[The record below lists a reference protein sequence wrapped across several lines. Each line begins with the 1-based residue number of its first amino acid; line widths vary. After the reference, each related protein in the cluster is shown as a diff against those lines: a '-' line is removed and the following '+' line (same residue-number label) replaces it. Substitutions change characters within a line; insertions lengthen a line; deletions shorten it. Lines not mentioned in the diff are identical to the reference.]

1 MKKINMFLAVLALAT
16 FASCQKLE
24 MKPEEGKQE
33 TAETVK
39 VPMTFSA
46 SFEDNV
52 QTKVSIG
59 SIDIDNKTLSLSWK
73 KGDRIAVYDGISPTP
88 NLFTAD
94 TDGAK
99 VSFSGT
105 VSGGAT
111 QFIAVYPYE
120 LSVSMSD
127 FATGAAEA
135 FIPHEQTAVSGSM
148 DPSAFAMVGSA
159 TTEAPQFRFRFFGSL
174 LSFSVDFDDV
184 IAVMF
189 SGSRPMS
196 GHFTY
201 NNPVGATGPTSI
213 STINE
218 KSHKDVI
225 IKASDGTA
233 LQKGETYYV
242 YVRNTGSSSHSP
254 FEAKLITSDA
264 RVAARIGSN
273 PLQLARKTLH
283 PLGEFSNTNVIFGYD
298 RYTVYQAGLDVSIAG
313 VSYNK
318 NNDGAPEATLLANE
332 GLFKTGMNGLIFIEA
347 SASVTNTSETTI
359 AGDVVLASNDPAH
372 PATYAYTLGKS
383 LLLKS
388 GSLTM
393 DNLIVDMSVATTSGQ
408 FMSKKDNDSNLDSLV
423 LNQCD
428 FKNVSRYIYSPN
440 SSFLQKGVE
449 KIKINGCRIATP
461 AAVQLFLVNSKATT
475 LAGYHD
481 FIFTNNVVY
490 GTGETAVQT
499 QLFSTSATGI
509 TDTSFPQTVRM
520 DNNLFYNIA
529 SAGYYRIYD
538 IASAN
543 INNNI
548 FWAADNTNIGSNVK
562 ILRLNKP
569 TSENPA
575 DFTGA
580 SSHNYCYGTL
590 AEGKKWTISDLK
602 DRGPL
607 SDVTTL
613 DTDPIVSFNQI
624 TGEFTLAEDYKTY
637 GPQEQPM

>member
-1 MKKINMFLAVLALAT
+1 MKKINMFLAVLALAA

-46 SFEDNV
+46 SFEDDI

-59 SIDIDNKTLSLSWK
+59 SIDMDNKTLSLSWK
-73 KGDRIAVYDGISPTP
+73 KGDRIAVYDNISPTP

-94 TDGAK
+94 ADGAK

-105 VSGGAT
+105 VTGGST

-120 LSVSMSD
+120 LSVSLSD

-135 FIPHEQTAVSGSM
+135 IIPHEQTAIVGNV
-148 DPSAFAMVGSA
+148 DPSAVSMVGSA

-189 SGSRPMS
+189 SGTRPMS

-201 NNPVGATGPTSI
+201 NNAVGATGPTSI
-213 STINE
+213 STISE
-218 KSHKDVI
+218 KSHYDVI
-225 IKASDGTA
+225 TKAPAGTT

-242 YVRNTGSSSHSP
+242 YVRNTGTSSHFP

-264 RVAARIGSN
+264 RVASRTGSN
-273 PLQLARKTLH
+273 PLQLARKTLY
-283 PLGEFSNTNVIFGYD
+283 PLGKFSNANVTFGYD

-318 NNDGAPEATLLANE
+318 NNVGAPEATLLANG
-332 GLFKTGMNGLIFIEA
+332 GLFETGMNGLIFIEA

-372 PATYAYTLGKS
+372 PATYTATLSKS

-388 GSLTM
+388 GSLIM
-393 DNLIVDMSVATTSGQ
+393 DNLIVDMAAMTSGQ
-408 FMSKKDNDSNLDSLV
+408 LMSKKDNDSNLDSLV
-423 LNQCD
+423 LNLCD
-428 FKNVSRYIYSPN
+428 FKNVKRYIYAPN
-440 SSFLQKGVE
+440 SAFLQKGIE
-449 KIKINGCRIATP
+449 KIKINGCRIGTP
-461 AAVQLFLVNSKATT
+461 VTVQLFLINSSATT

-490 GTGETAVQT
+490 STGDTAVQT

-509 TDTSFPQTVRM
+509 TDSTFPQTLRM

-529 SAGYYRIYD
+529 SAGYYRVHD

-548 FWAADNTNIGSNVK
+548 LWAADNTDIGSNVK

-569 TSENPA
+569 TTESPA

-590 AEGKKWTISDLK
+590 AGGKKWTISDLK
-602 DRGPL
+602 DRSTL
-607 SDVTTL
+607 TDVTTL
-613 DTDPIVSFNQI
+613 DIDPITSFNKT